1 MLFDGFK
8 KFFKKGEVEMEK
20 SYLKEF
26 DQAAIA
32 NYELAKKQWD
42 KELPVKIEYEDK
54 PCKWWFNYWAEKNPT
69 KPYAVLGDLALPY
82 AYCNDVAR
90 RFANA
95 LTDLGVV
102 KGDRVSIMSPN
113 VPQYLLAMHAIWKI
127 GAVEVPANP
136 LYTVPEL
143 TGQMND
149 SGAETVVVMAAF
161 APKAI
166 AMLQNPECCV
176 KRVVAFQLPSGA
188 VELPEV
194 PGLYDFNALVGTH
207 PNTEPD
213 VEISM
218 DDPVRFQYT
227 GGTTGVPKGC
237 VLTNKMVYSM
247 GLRTALWTTKNYTMV
262 EADKVHTLAA
272 VPLNHVYGFNAN
284 VGLTMTNGGTI
295 SVVPQP
301 TPPALLAEVV
311 KNKPNIWAS
320 VPAMLIGL
328 LSTPEVKGGTADIT
342 SLKGV
347 FCGSAPCPMAVMEQF
362 EALTGAKIVEGYGM
376 SETSNILTINPV
388 GVRKE
393 GSVGVCIPDTDLVV
407 VDTATGTKVMPIGE
421 PGELICRGPQ
431 VIKQYWQKP
440 EETAATIRDGWL
452 YTADIVVMDEDGFI
466 FIKDRK
472 KDMIIVNGFNVFPRE
487 IDEAMFAN
495 PKVKEACAIGVP
507 HPSKGEAPVLY
518 IVLNE
523 GETMDAA
530 EAEAY
535 LRKSLAPYKIPVG
548 YEFIAELPRT
558 GPGKADRK
566 ALQAMYKEKNG

>member
-1 MLFDGFK
+1 
-8 KFFKKGEVEMEK
+8 
-20 SYLKEF
+20 
-26 DQAAIA
+26 
-32 NYELAKKQWD
+32 
-42 KELPVKIEYEDK
+42 
-54 PCKWWFNYWAEKNPT
+54 
-69 KPYAVLGDLALPY
+69 
-82 AYCNDVAR
+82 
-90 RFANA
+90 
-95 LTDLGVV
+95 
-102 KGDRVSIMSPN
+102 
-113 VPQYLLAMHAIWKI
+113 
-127 GAVEVPANP
+127 
-136 LYTVPEL
+136 
-143 TGQMND
+143 
-149 SGAETVVVMAAF
+149 
-161 APKAI
+161 
-166 AMLQNPECCV
+166 
-176 KRVVAFQLPSGA
+176 
-188 VELPEV
+188 
-194 PGLYDFNALVGTH
+194 
-207 PNTEPD
+207 
-213 VEISM
+213 
-218 DDPVRFQYT
+218 
-227 GGTTGVPKGC
+227 
-237 VLTNKMVYSM
+237 
-247 GLRTALWTTKNYTMV
+247 
-262 EADKVHTLAA
+262 
-272 VPLNHVYGFNAN
+272 
-284 VGLTMTNGGTI
+284 
-295 SVVPQP
+295 
-301 TPPALLAEVV
+301 
-311 KNKPNIWAS
+311 
-320 VPAMLIGL
+320 
-328 LSTPEVKGGTADIT
+328 
-342 SLKGV
+342 
-347 FCGSAPCPMAVMEQF
+347 
-362 EALTGAKIVEGYGM
+362 M

-407 VDTATGTKVMPIGE
+407 VDTATGTKVMPVGE

-431 VIKQYWQKP
+431 VIKEYWQKP

>member
-1 MLFDGFK
+1 MLFDAIK
-8 KFFKKGEVEMEK
+8 KIFKGEDKMEK

-26 DQAAIA
+26 DQAAIN

-42 KELPVKIEYEDK
+42 KELPVNIEYEDK
-54 PCKWWFNYWAEKNPT
+54 PCKWWFNHWAETNPT
-69 KPYAVLGDLALPY
+69 KPYAIIGDLVLPY
-82 AYCNDVAR
+82 AYCNDVSR

-95 LTDLGVV
+95 LLGLGVK
-102 KGDRVSIMSPN
+102 KGDRVAIMSPN
-113 VPQYLLAMHAIWKI
+113 VPQYLLAMHALWKI

-188 VELPEV
+188 VELPTVE
-194 PGLYDFNALVGTH
+194 GLYDFNALVGSN

-213 VEISM
+213 IEIGM

-227 GGTTGVPKGC
+227 GGTTGIPKGC

-262 EADKVHTLAA
+262 PKDEVRTLAA

-295 SVVPQP
+295 VVVPQP

-328 LSTPEVKGGTADIT
+328 LSTPEVKAGEADIT
-342 SLKGV
+342 SLKGI
-347 FCGSAPCPMAVMEQF
+347 FCGSAPCPAAVMEQF
-362 EALTGAKIVEGYGM
+362 EALTGGKIVEGYGM

-431 VIKQYWQKP
+431 VIKEYWQKP

-518 IVLNE
+518 IVLND

-535 LRKSLAPYKIPVG
+535 LRATLAPYKIPVG

-566 ALQAMYKEKNG
+566 ALQAMYKEQHS

>member
-1 MLFDGFK
+1 MLFDGVK
-8 KFFKKGEVEMEK
+8 KLFKKGEVEMEK

-69 KPYAVLGDLALPY
+69 KPYAVLSDLALPY

-166 AMLQNPECCV
+166 AMLQNPDCCV

-188 VELPEV
+188 VELPTVE
-194 PGLYDFNALVGTH
+194 GLYDFNALVGTH
-207 PNTEPD
+207 PNTEPE
-213 VEISM
+213 VEVSM
-218 DDPVRFQYT
+218 DEPVRFQYT

>member
-1 MLFDGFK
+1 
-8 KFFKKGEVEMEK
+8 MEK

-69 KPYAVLGDLALPY
+69 KPYAVLGDLVLPY
-82 AYCNDVAR
+82 AYCNDVSR

-102 KGDRVSIMSPN
+102 KGDRVAVMSPN
-113 VPQYLLAMHAIWKI
+113 VPQYLLAMHAAWKI
-127 GAVEVPANP
+127 GAIEVPANP

-227 GGTTGVPKGC
+227 GGTTGIPKGC
-237 VLTNKMVYSM
+237 VLTNKMVYTM

-262 EADKVHTLAA
+262 ASEDVRTLAA

-295 SVVPQP
+295 SLVPQP

-328 LSTPEVKGGTADIT
+328 LSTPEVKAGTADIT

-362 EALTGAKIVEGYGM
+362 ESLTGAKIVEGYGM

-507 HPSKGEAPVLY
+507 HSSKGEAPVLY

-530 EAEAY
+530 EAEEY
-535 LRKSLAPYKIPVG
+535 LRKSLAPYKIPVA
-548 YEFIAELPRT
+548 YEFISELPRT

>member
-1 MLFDGFK
+1 MLFDCFK
-8 KFFKKGEVEMEK
+8 NLFKKGEVEMEK

-227 GGTTGVPKGC
+227 GGTTGIPKGC

>member
-8 KFFKKGEVEMEK
+8 KLFKKGEVEMEK

-166 AMLQNPECCV
+166 AMLQNPDCCV

-237 VLTNKMVYSM
+237 VLTNKMVYTM

>member
-8 KFFKKGEVEMEK
+8 KLFKKGEVEMEK

-328 LSTPEVKGGTADIT
+328 LSTPEVKAGTADIT

-440 EETAATIRDGWL
+440 EETAATIREGWL

>member
-8 KFFKKGEVEMEK
+8 KLFKKGEVEMEK

-227 GGTTGVPKGC
+227 GGTTGIPKGC
-237 VLTNKMVYSM
+237 VLTNKMVYTM

>member
-1 MLFDGFK
+1 MD
-8 KFFKKGEVEMEK
+8 K

-26 DQAAIA
+26 DLAAVQ
-32 NYELAKKQWD
+32 NYELARKQWD
-42 KELPVKIEYEDK
+42 AELPEKIEYADK
-54 PCKWWFNYWAEKNPT
+54 PLKWWFNHWTEKYPT
-69 KPYAVLGDLALPY
+69 KPYAIIGDLALPY
-82 AYCNDVAR
+82 AYCNDVSR
-90 RFANA
+90 RLANA
-95 LTDLGVV
+95 LLGLGVK
-102 KGDRVSIMSPN
+102 KGDRVSVMSPN

-127 GAVEVPANP
+127 GAIEIPANP

-149 SGAETVVVMAAF
+149 SGAETVIVMAAF

-166 AMLQNPECCV
+166 AMMQNPDCAV
-176 KRVVAFQLPSGA
+176 KRVIAFQLPSGA
-188 VELPEV
+188 VELPQME
-194 PGLYDFNALVGTH
+194 GLYDMNTLVGTH

-213 VEISM
+213 VEVGM

-237 VLTNKMVYSM
+237 VLTNKMVYTM

-262 EADKVHTLAA
+262 AEEDVRTLAA
-272 VPLNHVYGFNAN
+272 VPFNHVYGFNAN
-284 VGLTMTNGGTI
+284 VGLNLCAGGSI
-295 SVVPQP
+295 VCVPQP
-301 TPPALLAEVV
+301 KPDALLAEIV

-328 LSTPEVKGGTADIT
+328 LSTPQVKAGEADIT

-347 FCGSAPCPMAVMEQF
+347 FCGSAPCPVAVMEQF

-388 GVRKE
+388 HVRKA

-407 VDTATGTKVMPIGE
+407 VDAATGTKVMPLGE
-421 PGELICRGPQ
+421 TGELICRGPQ
-431 VIKQYWQKP
+431 VIKEYWQKP
-440 EETAATIRDGWL
+440 EDTAATIRDGWL

-487 IDEAMFAN
+487 LDEAMFAN

-507 HPSKGEAPVLY
+507 HPTKGEAPVLY
-518 IVLNE
+518 IVLKD

-530 EAEAY
+530 EAEKY
-535 LRKSLAPYKIPVG
+535 LRTTLAPYKIPVA

-558 GPGKADRK
+558 AAGKADRK
-566 ALQAMYKEKNG
+566 ALQALYKEKNG